1 MRAKM
6 NQKMQARGKRTRNNL
21 EALRDDLVKHA
32 AMVTRERKRE
42 TERGGERKGDRE
54 MGAGIW
60 RGEGLTKEKIESE
73 MKCERRKR

>member
-6 NQKMQARGKRTRNNL
+6 NQKIQARGKRTRNNL

-42 TERGGERKGDRE
+42 TERGGREKGRQRDGGWDMEGRGVDKRKD
-54 MGAGIW
+54 
-60 RGEGLTKEKIESE
+60 
-73 MKCERRKR
+73 